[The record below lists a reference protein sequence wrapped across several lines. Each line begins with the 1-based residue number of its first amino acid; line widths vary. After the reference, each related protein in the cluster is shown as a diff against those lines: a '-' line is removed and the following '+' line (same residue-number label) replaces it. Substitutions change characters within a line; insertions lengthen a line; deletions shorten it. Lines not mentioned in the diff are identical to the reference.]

1 MEVIN
6 TFNKD
11 LVLDNSN
18 TYHLIIQGNATKLSF
33 AILDTNNNKYL
44 GIKDYSFGNQDE
56 ARKLLQQLFDEDPL
70 FKLNFKSVLFQYQ
83 SYRAML
89 VPDTLFDSKNLK
101 AFLKFHHNLD
111 ENDHIYYH
119 PLKQAEAYVI
129 FSVPIFYEE
138 ILNSKYTNVKYLH
151 HSIPFI
157 YNAIE
162 NRGNEQNNPS
172 LHVHFTGDFFDVL
185 ILRNKKI
192 QLFNSFF
199 YKKYTDVI
207 YFIINILN
215 LYSYQPAHT
224 KIYLSGQVEENTELY
239 KELEVIFNALNL
251 ESFVS
256 AYQYSDDM
264 KTIGPHKFVN
274 LINAYSCV

>member
-6 TFNKD
+6 TFNKEF
-11 LVLDNSN
+11 VLDNN
-18 TYHLIIQGNATKLSF
+18 CNYHLSIQGNATKLSF
-33 AILDTNNNKYL
+33 ALLDVNNNKYI
-44 GIKDYSFGNQDE
+44 GVKDYAFDNQED
-56 ARKLLQQLFDEDPL
+56 AKKLLQQLFSEDPL
-70 FKLNFKSVLFQYQ
+70 FKCNFKSVIFQYQ

-111 ENDHIYYH
+111 ESDYIHYL
-119 PLKQAEAYVI
+119 PLKQAEAFVI
-129 FSVPIFYEE
+129 FSIPVYYEE
-138 ILNSKYTNVKYLH
+138 ILNSKYPDVKYLH
-151 HSIPFI
+151 HSIPYI

-162 NRGNEQNNPS
+162 NRGNDVNYPS
-172 LHVHFTGDFFDVL
+172 LHVHFTSDFFDVL

-215 LYSYQPAHT
+215 LYSYLPAHT
-224 KIYLSGQVEENTELY
+224 KIYLSGEVEENTELY
-239 KELEVIFNALNL
+239 KELKTLFNSLNL
-251 ESFVS
+251 ESYVS
-256 AYQYSDDM
+256 TYHYSDEM
-264 KTIGPHKFVN
+264 KNIGQHKFVN